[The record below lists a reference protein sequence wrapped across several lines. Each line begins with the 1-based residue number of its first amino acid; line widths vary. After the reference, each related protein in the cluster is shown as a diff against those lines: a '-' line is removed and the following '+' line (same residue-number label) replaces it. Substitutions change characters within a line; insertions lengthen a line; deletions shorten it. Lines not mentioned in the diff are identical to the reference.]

1 MNINTPIEVVFG
13 DGKLLNLTLELE
25 QWLDEH
31 NLEVLGGIAHS
42 HALARTHAHSLA
54 TCLLTNATLTYCTQ
68 IVRLPERSKD

>member
-1 MNINTPIEVVFG
+1 
-13 DGKLLNLTLELE
+13 LELE

-42 HALARTHAHSLA
+42 HSLARTHTHSLV
-54 TCLLTNATLTYCTQ
+54 TCLLTNATPTYCTQ